1 MATLRAMDTDGR
13 EPVIIECAMNGATPK
28 ERNPN
33 VPRTPEEIHR
43 DVLACLD
50 AGASI
55 IHAHNADMRLTGQE
69 AADDYLAAWRQ
80 ILAERP
86 GTVWYSTGVISSKID
101 ERLAHLEILADELG
115 PAMPMAYVDPGSTNV
130 AWIGEDGL
138 PTGFS
143 YVHSFDDVK
152 AFFAFCE
159 RRGLGP
165 SIAIYEPGWLFTTLR
180 YHRAGRLP
188 RGAMVKLYFCDPQDM
203 FGHGDGPSFGLPPTA
218 AALDA
223 YLGMLEGTGLPWSVS
238 VWGGDLMETPLPEL
252 ALQRGGHLHVG
263 LEEFAGARQPSN
275 VELIE
280 ECVAL
285 AGKLGR
291 PVASTIRAA
300 EILGLPR

>member
-1 MATLRAMDTDGR
+1 MENAEQT
-13 EPVIIECAMNGATPK
+13 PVVIECAINGATPK
-28 ERNPN
+28 TRNPN
-33 VPRTPEEIHR
+33 VPRLPDEIHR

-55 IHAHNADMRLTGQE
+55 IHAHNVDFRLKGRE
-69 AADDYLAAWRQ
+69 AADDYLAAWRL

-86 GTVWYSTGVISSKID
+86 GTIWYSTGVGSSKID

-138 PTGFS
+138 PRGYS
-143 YVHSFDDVK
+143 YVHSFDDIK
-152 AFFAFCE
+152 AFYGLCE
-159 RRGLGP
+159 RRQLGP
-165 SIAIYEPGWLFTTLR
+165 SIAIYEPGWLQTTLH

-188 RGAMVKLYFCDPQDM
+188 RGAMVKLYFCGPQDI
-203 FGHGDGPSFGLPPTA
+203 FGRREGASYGLPPTE

-238 VWGGDLMETPLPEL
+238 VWGGDLMETPLPEQ
-252 ALQRGGHLHVG
+252 ALRRGGHLHVG
-263 LEEFAGARQPSN
+263 LEEFAGRRQPTN
-275 VELIE
+275 VELID
-280 ECVAL
+280 ECVEL

-291 PVASTIRAA
+291 PVATTDQAA
-300 EILGLPR
+300 RILDLPLR